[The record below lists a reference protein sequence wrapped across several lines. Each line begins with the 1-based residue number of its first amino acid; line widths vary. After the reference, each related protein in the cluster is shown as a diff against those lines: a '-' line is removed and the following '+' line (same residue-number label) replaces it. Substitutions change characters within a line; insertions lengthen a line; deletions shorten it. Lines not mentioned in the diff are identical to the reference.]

1 MDSFEYVTQLL
12 QNDSIE
18 LIREEIKY
26 IENPILLHN
35 IALYYNWDDGFD
47 LPNWI
52 INNDKCELGT
62 ALMLFYDAEGYILLD
77 KSNKNIV
84 NLDNEWI
91 TFTNNLFNKLLN
103 NAFQVKKVSYQP
115 ELTKV
120 QKYKLKKANPNLPEM
135 FLNGVK
141 SKE

>member
-1 MDSFEYVTQLL
+1 
-12 QNDSIE
+12 
-18 LIREEIKY
+18 
-26 IENPILLHN
+26 
-35 IALYYNWDDGFD
+35 
-47 LPNWI
+47 
-52 INNDKCELGT
+52 
-62 ALMLFYDAEGYILLD
+62 MLFYDAEGYILLD

-84 NLDNEWI
+84 NIDNEWI

-103 NAFQVKKVSYQP
+103 NEFQVKKVSYQP